1 MTKRTPPKP
10 KRNDAPRSFR
20 FQPDEIALLDR
31 MAALHGG
38 AKGAV
43 VAGLMALETGGQ
55 VTKAAV
61 LQWIKDNAG

>member
-1 MTKRTPPKP
+1 MTKRSASAP
-10 KRNDAPRSFR
+10 KRNDTPRSFR
-20 FQPDEIALLDR
+20 FNDDELALLDR

-38 AKGAV
+38 GKGAV
-43 VAGLMALETGGQ
+43 LAGLMALETGGQ